1 MIKVEQATKK
11 SGNNIVLKAVNFDFQ
26 KGKIYGLR
34 GRNGAGKRCYLEQ
47 LLD

>member
-11 SGNNIVLKAVNFDFQ
+11 IGNNIVLKAVNLDFQ
-26 KGKIYGLR
+26 EGKFMVFVVEMEL
-34 GRNGAGKRCYLEQ
+34 AKRCYLEQ